1 MGFYEGVCKRSK
13 LTNSE
18 ERKRRTLWELN
29 YKVNQIR
36 EEFWYKSHLVKI
48 SIVNYQWHLCL
59 YKKECVTQNEDHWL
73 ASYPE
78 KEVRGAF
85 FIFVSPRLFC
95 HLRALVIWLF
105 YLSSTCDKFISTAKI
120 QSLGYWSPNWCVH
133 LRAGMRQK
141 EKIRNT
147 VYIFLSSFGGYY
159 FLLSILNIIC
169 TYNTWL
175 NTYAYFGGT

>member
-73 ASYPE
+73 ASHPE
-78 KEVRGAF
+78 KEVRGAV

-120 QSLGYWSPNWCVH
+120 H
-133 LRAGMRQK
+133 LVIGLPTDVSTSGQAWGRKKRL
-141 EKIRNT
+141 EIL
-147 VYIFLSSFGGYY
+147 YIFFFLVLGG
-159 FLLSILNIIC
+159 IIS
-169 TYNTWL
+169 Y
-175 NTYAYFGGT
+175 